1 MCKTSCVHMHMYKLC
16 PGVEPELRVFM
27 RASKYPVQADFKNG
41 SYRQCV
47 RRSLPLIDYQN
58 CDCREHC
65 YDETYITVTNRS
77 PWPPHWEISSLVK
90 LIDSV
95 EGKTNNTLSANDISE
110 RLMKL
115 SIYYNEFKERVSE
128 EKPLY
133 DVLTIISDLGGQMGL
148 FMGASLLSLA
158 EIIALAGQWLKRYL
172 CKVAKSIEMS
182 LQPISQCAF
191 RELRRSIRRK

>member
-1 MCKTSCVHMHMYKLC
+1 MQCTLATINSVTKNITKKLPHPYPSNCTNDWSNRDSIYPGKNTQKMCKTSCAHMHMYKLC

-115 SIYYNEFKERVSE
+115 SICRSSPRAREHYHYVI
-128 EKPLY
+128 LY
-133 DVLTIISDLGGQMGL
+133 VYICS
-148 FMGASLLSLA
+148 
-158 EIIALAGQWLKRYL
+158 
-172 CKVAKSIEMS
+172 
-182 LQPISQCAF
+182 
-191 RELRRSIRRK
+191 